1 MKSKM
6 LQIALAVVVVLAFG
20 YALAA
25 WAATAGTGTGGGSDP
40 TNIACATATVPA
52 HTLTDSQVGATVS
65 GTSTSV
71 CNTQSYTI
79 PTSTTTV
86 TTTPTSSTS
95 STSTSSTSSTTSTTS
110 GGGGPGACTVGPPG
124 STWTVGSNGYNRVG
138 WDTFTKAQAS
148 GPAWSNGNDT
158 TPVYTGDQGM
168 PWVTYPD
175 GWGANGVTPAYQP
188 STVLSV
194 HDGVLDFYLHSEL
207 GASPSPWPGGTAAS
221 QYQTYGAYS
230 MCEKVA
236 PDSGSSLRDFKQAI
250 LLWPQADSNG
260 PAAESDYPEG
270 NFTDASGN
278 PSTLMSAFAHHDSTQ
293 DAFPTGTLD
302 LTQWHVYTQTWGPG
316 FRCYYVDG
324 SSIGCSTTNVFSS
337 PERWQLQVQPLSG
350 STTGGHGHVYIN
362 WVWIGAP
369 SSTSSTSSSTTS
381 TSSSTSS
388 SSTSSTTPTTT
399 TTTTTTSTTPTTTTT
414 TTTPPPG
421 KISHVVVI
429 VDENQDYSNVFGSS
443 SAPNWNKYASQFGYA
458 SAYYANGHFS
468 LDNYLTMTGGIIGT
482 GNSDSCGSFSGNNI
496 FNQLG
501 AGNAVNYVESGNTD
515 CDHNPASQWSDLS
528 SSFTQTLPSTPFS
541 STAFNPAYVFIS
553 PNKTDDGHD
562 TNVAT
567 ADSYI
572 GTIVPAIM
580 ATPQYQAGTMAI
592 FLVWDES
599 NVNDTQGTT
608 TPPDNHVLADVISP
622 NTPTGTV
629 VSTQF
634 THCSLL
640 RTAEDVLGL
649 APLGCA
655 ATANSMMLPFGL

>member
-1 MKSKM
+1 M
-6 LQIALAVVVVLAFG
+6 A
-20 YALAA
+20 
-25 WAATAGTGTGGGSDP
+25 
-40 TNIACATATVPA
+40 
-52 HTLTDSQVGATVS
+52 
-65 GTSTSV
+65 
-71 CNTQSYTI
+71 
-79 PTSTTTV
+79 
-86 TTTPTSSTS
+86 
-95 STSTSSTSSTTSTTS
+95 
-110 GGGGPGACTVGPPG
+110 PGACTVGPPG
-124 STWTVGSNGYNRVG
+124 STWTVGGNNYNREG
-138 WDTFTKAQAS
+138 WDTFTKNAAVGSFAQTSTGISS
-148 GPAWSNGNDT
+148 GDNLPA
-158 TPVYTGDQGM
+158 VYTGDQGM
-168 PWVTYPD
+168 GWTEYPD
-175 GWGANGVTPAYQP
+175 GWGANGVTPAYSP
-188 STVLSV
+188 STVQSV
-194 HDGVLDFYLHSEL
+194 HDGVLDFSLHNDL
-207 GASPSPWPGGTAAS
+207 GASISPMPGGNRD
-221 QYQTYGAYS
+221 QTYGAWSY
-230 MCEKVA
+230 CEKVDPALLTA
-236 PDSGSSLRDFKQAI
+236 PDFKQAP
-250 LLWPQADSNG
+250 LLWPQSDANG
-260 PAAESDYPEG
+260 PAAESDFPEG
-270 NFTDASGN
+270 NYVRRRTPASSQHSRTTVLLRRT
-278 PSTLMSAFAHHDSTQ
+278 PSRSASVIPGFDI
-293 DAFPTGTLD
+293 
-302 LTQWHVYTQTWGPG
+302 TQWHVYTQTWGPG
-316 FRCYYVDG
+316 QRCYYADG
-324 SSIGCSTTNVFSS
+324 TQIGCSTNAVFSS
-337 PERWQLQVQPLSG
+337 PERWQLQVQPLQG
-350 STTGGHGHVYIN
+350 NTGHGGAGHVYVN
-362 WVWIGAP
+362 WVWIGTP
-369 SSTSSTSSSTTS
+369 QGGSSS
-381 TSSSTSS
+381 SS
-388 SSTSSTTPTTT
+388 SSTSTTSTTPTTT

-528 SSFTQTLPSTPFS
+528 SSFTQTLPSAPFS

-572 GTIVPAIM
+572 GTIVPAII

-592 FLVWDES
+592 FLVPDES